1 MKLSIPIIPTILWLE
16 INYYGKTILP
26 ELLTLTYLLTYFILK
41 LFWRKN
47 EKVFVNYFNYFN

>member
-26 ELLTLTYLLTYFILK
+26 ELLTLTYFLTYIVLK
-41 LFWRKN
+41 YFWRKY
-47 EKVFVNYFNYFN
+47 EEIFIDYFNYFN

>member
-16 INYYGKTILP
+16 INYCGKTILP
-26 ELLTLTYLLTYFILK
+26 ELLTLTYLLMYFILK

-47 EKVFVNYFNYFN
+47 EKIFINYFNYLN